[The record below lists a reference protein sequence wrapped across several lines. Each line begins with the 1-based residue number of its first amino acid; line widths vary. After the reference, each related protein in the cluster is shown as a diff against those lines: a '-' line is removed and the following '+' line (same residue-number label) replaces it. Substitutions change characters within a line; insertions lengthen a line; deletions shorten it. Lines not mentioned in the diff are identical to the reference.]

1 MNSDESVPKI
11 VHLRPHNATIL
22 TKGDAIFECS
32 VLSYPSAQITWK
44 KNNKKIN
51 DNNKKFQIVY
61 GSNLS
66 YLRITDASHSPT
78 LLNITCH
85 AENYKGYTESIAYLN
100 ILAGK
105 LIEHFDLWLYFERNE
120 TKF

>member
-1 MNSDESVPKI
+1 LFKLYFDLDESVPKI
-11 VHLRPHNATIL
+11 VHLRPHNVTIL

-44 KNNKKIN
+44 KNSKKIN
-51 DNNKKFQIVY
+51 DNNKKFKIIY

-85 AENYKGYTESIAYLN
+85 AENYRGYTESIAFLN

-105 LIEHFDLWLYFERNE
+105 FPSF
-120 TKF
+120 TA